1 MTRGDNNAC
10 NLNSS
15 QTTNEKS
22 IRQHSRHL
30 FIPFFDTLF
39 PLYVHSHHGLS
50 KIVHTPKLYTH
61 PRYSLLISYVLAQAR
76 PTMIYIHQFNL
87 DGNRTNTQCKQCL
100 IERNDGMSSQLYP
113 RQHIPVFPRC
123 FLSMA
128 AHSTKHFTYI
138 TGIRMQLTA
147 LFQSISQLIQLIF
160 EAIFLPSMCGQE
172 D

>member
-1 MTRGDNNAC
+1 MQFEQFLDYKRKKC
-10 NLNSS
+10 
-15 QTTNEKS
+15 QT
-22 IRQHSRHL
+22 HSRHL
-30 FIPFFDTLF
+30 FIPFLDTLF

-100 IERNDGMSSQLYP
+100 IERNDGMSSQLYL
-113 RQHIPVFPRC
+113 RQHNIPVFPRC